1 MAVERRKATRHS
13 LIEYLQVYDQETKD
27 LLGRVVDVSEKGM
40 MIIGNEPYEPETGT
54 RKLRMM
60 LPKYFEGQE
69 HMDFEAECRWT
80 APDINDD
87 FFDGGFE
94 FVNLTDD
101 LKDTLDLVVEEL
113 SFGRPLESEEEDG

>member
-1 MAVERRKATRHS
+1 MAVERRKTTRHS

-27 LLGRVVDVSEKGM
+27 LVGRVVDVSDSGI
-40 MIIGNEPYEPETGT
+40 MIIGDQPYELNAGT
-54 RKLRMM
+54 RKLRMV
-60 LPKYFEGQE
+60 LPKSLEGQE
-69 HMDFEAECRWT
+69 HVDFEAECRWT

-101 LKDTLDLVVEEL
+101 LKDTLDLVVDEL
-113 SFGRPLESEEEDG
+113 SFGRPILDEE